1 MTASKKGFGSDLDKV
16 DAYENGPDDFAESPE
31 LTDADFE
38 RGAVEVNGVPVRRG
52 RPAPNGAKKQ
62 VTMRLDPDLLV
73 AMRKTGAGWQAR
85 VNEVLRQAFLTRM
98 KSERSRPTQDDAGRM
113 RADERDD
120 RQARFDAI
128 LVKGRR

>member
-1 MTASKKGFGSDLDKV
+1 MTASKKGLGSDLGQV

-38 RGAVEVNGVPVRRG
+38 RGTVEVNGVPVRRG

-73 AMRKTGAGWQAR
+73 AMRETGAGWQGR
-85 VNEVLRQAFLTRM
+85 VNDVLRQAFLTPDEARAQHADA
-98 KSERSRPTQDDAGRM
+98 KRSGPSARLRAGRP
-113 RADERDD
+113 AGT
-120 RQARFDAI
+120 
-128 LVKGRR
+128 V